1 MRYHQQKHGV
11 VMVSSTKNVESAM
24 SYQNRC
30 PECDGHGY
38 LEYRRTVINSE
49 GKDYYI
55 VERECEEC
63 SGSGETNN
71 PYEE

>member
-1 MRYHQQKHGV
+1 
-11 VMVSSTKNVESAM
+11 M

>member
-1 MRYHQQKHGV
+1 
-11 VMVSSTKNVESAM
+11 M

-38 LEYRRTVINSE
+38 LEYRRTVGNSE

-55 VERECEEC
+55 VERECDEC
-63 SGSGETNN
+63 FGSGETNN
-71 PYEE
+71 PNYEE

>member
-1 MRYHQQKHGV
+1 
-11 VMVSSTKNVESAM
+11 MVSSTKNVESVM

-38 LEYRRTVINSE
+38 LEYRRTVGNSE

-55 VERECEEC
+55 VERECDEC
-63 SGSGETNN
+63 FGSGETNN
-71 PYEE
+71 PNYEE

>member
-1 MRYHQQKHGV
+1 
-11 VMVSSTKNVESAM
+11 MVSSINNAENAM

-30 PECDGHGY
+30 PECEGRGY
-38 LEYRRTVINSE
+38 HEYPRAVARSE

-55 VERECEEC
+55 VEIECEEC

-71 PYEE
+71 PNYEE